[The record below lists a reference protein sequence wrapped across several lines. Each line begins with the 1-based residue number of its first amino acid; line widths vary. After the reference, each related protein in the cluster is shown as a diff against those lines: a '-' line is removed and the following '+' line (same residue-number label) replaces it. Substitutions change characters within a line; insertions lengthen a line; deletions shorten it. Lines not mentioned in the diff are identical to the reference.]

1 MGVILGKDAS
11 RVAVELIEQQLQML
25 PVAIATILRP
35 TEIGDVDPELVRRV
49 LKRKQALPKT
59 GSGGNIV
66 ARYADG
72 DNILDFHASNKA
84 LHDDQ
89 RQQMRFLRM
98 VISNAILAVGMFFRE
113 HEMAE
118 VRIPEVQ
125 FLGRVVD
132 AILNLNTFQI
142 DTDYIPKATFDGLVI
157 DARLN
162 GSPVFGDGSGVGLM
176 EFGDGVALLQWL
188 SRYLRGE
195 KNFVSG
201 GDAG

>member
-1 MGVILGKDAS
+1 MGSILGKDAS

-35 TEIGDVDPELVRRV
+35 TEAGDVDPELVRRV
-49 LKRKQALPKT
+49 LKRKPALPKT

-84 LHDDQ
+84 LHDDPQ
-89 RQQMRFLRM
+89 RQMYFLRM
-98 VISNAILAVGMFFRE
+98 VISNVILAVGMFFRE
-113 HEMAE
+113 HEMAA
-118 VRIPEVQ
+118 VRIPEIQ
-125 FLGRVVD
+125 FLGRIVD
-132 AILNLNTFQI
+132 GILNLNTFQI
-142 DTDYIPKATFDGLVI
+142 DTDYVPKAAFDGLIV
-157 DARLN
+157 DASLN
-162 GSPVFGDGSGVGLM
+162 GTPVFGDGSGAGLM

>member
-1 MGVILGKDAS
+1 MGTILGKDAS
-11 RVAVELIEQQLQML
+11 SMAVRLIEEQLQML

-35 TEIGDVDPELVRRV
+35 TEIGDVDPALVRRM
-49 LKRKQALPKT
+49 LKRKDVLPKT
-59 GSGGNIV
+59 GSAGNIV

-72 DNILDFHASNKA
+72 DNILDFAASNKT
-84 LHDDQ
+84 LHGDEQ
-89 RQQMRFLRM
+89 RQQRFLRM

-113 HEMAE
+113 HEMSQ

-142 DTDYIPKATFDGLVI
+142 DSDYIPKATFDGLVI
-157 DARLN
+157 DDSLN
-162 GSPVFGDGSGVGLM
+162 GSPVFGDETGAGLM
-176 EFGDGVALLQWL
+176 EFGDGVALLQYL

>member
-1 MGVILGKDAS
+1 MGTILGKDAS
-11 RVAVELIEQQLQML
+11 GVAVKLIEEQLQML

-35 TEIGDVDPELVRRV
+35 TEIGDVDPELVRRM
-49 LKRKQALPKT
+49 LKRKQHLPKT

-66 ARYADG
+66 AGYADG
-72 DNILDFHASNKA
+72 DNILDFAASNKA
-84 LHDDQ
+84 LHDDE
-89 RQQMRFLRM
+89 QQQQHFLRM

-113 HEMAE
+113 HEMAQ

-157 DARLN
+157 DDSLN
-162 GSPVFGDGSGVGLM
+162 GKPVFGEGAGEGLM

-195 KNFVSG
+195 KKFVSG